1 MQLMKKLFSTILV
14 LCFLLSGNAYAEIKM
29 IKDETIYAD
38 NVFDVTTL
46 CIDSQKFVV
55 MQFYRNLDKGLTS
68 SITTTQIFEE
78 RNGKSLPVGC

>member
-1 MQLMKKLFSTILV
+1 MKKILGIIV
-14 LCFLLSGNAYAEIKM
+14 LGLLLSGNAYAEIKM
-29 IKDETIYAD
+29 IKDKIIFAG

-46 CIDSQKFVV
+46 CVDSQKFVV
-55 MQFYRNLDKGLTS
+55 MQFFRNMDEGLTS

>member
-1 MQLMKKLFSTILV
+1 
-14 LCFLLSGNAYAEIKM
+14 M
-29 IKDETIYAD
+29 IKDKIIFAG

-46 CIDSQKFVV
+46 CVDSQKFVV
-55 MQFYRNLDKGLTS
+55 MQFFRNMDEGLTS

>member
-1 MQLMKKLFSTILV
+1 MKKLFSIILV
-14 LCFLLSGNAYAEIKM
+14 LGLLLSGNSYAEIKM

-78 RNGKSLPVGC
+78 RNGRSLPVGC

>member
-1 MQLMKKLFSTILV
+1 MKKLLSMIVVILM
-14 LCFLLSGNAYAEIKM
+14 LGGNSYAEIKM

-46 CIDSQKFVV
+46 CVDSQKFVV

-78 RNGKSLPVGC
+78 RNGRSLPVGC